1 MRCLLAL
8 LLLPFL
14 ALAAFAQ
21 DSAMPKT
28 WRVYV
33 GTYTGP
39 KSKGIYLYDF
49 DAESAKLTEQGL
61 VGELPNPTFLT
72 IHPSGKHL
80 YAVSEVSGFKGTK
93 AGGVAAFKI
102 DPATGKLSLLNQ
114 QTSGGPGP
122 CHISL
127 DRTSK
132 HALVANYGGG
142 SVESLPIA
150 DDGALGEPTTF
161 IQHKGSSANKG
172 RQGEPHAHSINVDPT
187 NRFAMAADL
196 GIDKVLVYAFDAKTG
211 KLSSHEPESAKVAP
225 GAGPRHF
232 AFHPDGKHAF
242 VINELLLTMTS
253 FKYDSEKGTLT
264 EIDTLST
271 LPKDAKRVGASTA
284 EVVVHPNG
292 KFVFGSNRGH
302 NSITTFK
309 FENGKLSWV
318 ANQASDINTPRNFVL
333 DPTGKFLLVGNQ
345 GGNSI
350 TVFRVDQNTG
360 ELTQVGEPTTG
371 VSAPVC
377 LRFTPKP

>member
-14 ALAAFAQ
+14 ALSAFAQ
-21 DSAMPKT
+21 DANNSKN
-28 WRVYV
+28 WRVYA

-39 KSKGIYLYDF
+39 KSKGIYLFDF
-49 DAESAKLTEQGL
+49 DAESGKLTEKGL
-61 VGELPNPTFLT
+61 VGELTNPTFLT

-102 DPATGKLSLLNQ
+102 DPATGKLELLNQ
-114 QTSGGPGP
+114 QTSGGSGP

-127 DRTSK
+127 DRTGTN
-132 HALVANYGGG
+132 ALVANYGGG
-142 SVESLPIA
+142 SVESLPII
-150 DDGALGEPTTF
+150 DGGALGEPATF
-161 IQHKGSSANKG
+161 IQHQGNSANAS
-172 RQGEPHAHSINVDPT
+172 RQKEPHAHSINVDPS

-196 GIDKVLVYAFDAKTG
+196 GIDKVLIYAFDAKTG
-211 KLSSHEPESAKVAP
+211 KLSSHEPDSVKVAP

-242 VINELLLTMTS
+242 VINELLLTLTS
-253 FKYDSEKGTLT
+253 FRYDAAKGTLT
-264 EIDTLST
+264 EIETLDT
-271 LPKDAKRVGASTA
+271 LPKGAKRAGASTA

-318 ANQASDINTPRNFVL
+318 ANQASNINTPRNFVL
-333 DPTGKFLLVGNQ
+333 DPTGRFMLVGNQ
-345 GGNSI
+345 GSNSI
-350 TVFRVDQNTG
+350 TVFRVNQDTG

-371 VSAPVC
+371 IGAPVC
-377 LRFTPKP
+377 LRFTAKP